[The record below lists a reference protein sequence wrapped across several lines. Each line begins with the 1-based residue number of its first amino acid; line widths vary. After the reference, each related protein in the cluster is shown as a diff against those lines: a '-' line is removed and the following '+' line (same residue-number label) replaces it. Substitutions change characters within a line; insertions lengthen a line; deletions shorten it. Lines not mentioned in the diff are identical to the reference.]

1 MTWVDAKRRLLDTL
15 SIACKSISIHCV
27 WPLSVFLYVCPSFAD
42 CFSVT
47 CLSTWLSFCRA
58 TVNLSV
64 YISVFRQSPVC
75 LTVTGFCLP
84 LRYLLFCL
92 WLIYISDVCISA
104 AIVYL
109 SHVCLFIA
117 TLYVCLSVTCLFVC
131 RLSVYLS
138 VVCRLSVSL
147 FVTCLCDRPSFL
159 FWVCFVPVCFAT
171 CLFVC
176 HSVHTWIFCLLFAYL
191 SLWRR
196 FVYLPIAFLSISQCL
211 SLILSVSYLPSLI
224 RLYIACL
231 FVSHLTV
238 SLSVWMSPNHLKF
251 T

>member
-15 SIACKSISIHCV
+15 SIACKSISFHCV

-117 TLYVCLSVTCLFVC
+117 TLYVCLSVTCLFVAC
-131 RLSVYLS
+131 LSIYQLFVACLSVCLSRVCVTVHRSCFGYASCLSVSPPVYLS
-138 VVCRLSVSL
+138 VI
-147 FVTCLCDRPSFL
+147 PSILEFS
-159 FWVCFVPVCFAT
+159 VCFLPT
-171 CLFVC
+171 C
-176 HSVHTWIFCLLFAYL
+176 HYD
-191 SLWRR
+191 
-196 FVYLPIAFLSISQCL
+196 AFLSISQCL

-251 T
+251 A